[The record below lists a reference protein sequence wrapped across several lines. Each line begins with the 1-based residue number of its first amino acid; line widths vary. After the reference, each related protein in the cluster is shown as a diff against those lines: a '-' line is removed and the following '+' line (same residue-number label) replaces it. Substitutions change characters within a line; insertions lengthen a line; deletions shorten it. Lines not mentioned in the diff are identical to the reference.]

1 VHSALL
7 ELLNEK
13 EVQAVLAHELGHL
26 KSEHGVYITMANL
39 LLALSSSL
47 LNNTLGRALAELGN
61 LQILR
66 WLRAAEL
73 TCDRAAL
80 LVVQDDKVVIGAL
93 MKLAGGSPSYASS
106 MDVDAYLDQ
115 ATSFDEAA
123 DSRLGRLIAQGMTEG
138 LTHPL
143 PVLRVRELRRW
154 SLSNHYKTLVANH
167 GRPFMVEKNDK
178 EAVDHGQP

>member
-7 ELLNEK
+7 ELLDDR
-13 EVQAVLAHELGHL
+13 EVQAVLAHECGHL
-26 KSEHGVYITMANL
+26 KSEHGVYITMANI

-47 LNNTLGRALAELGN
+47 LTGGPGRVLAEFGN
-61 LQILR
+61 AQILR

-80 LVVQDDKVVIGAL
+80 LVVQDDRVVIGAL
-93 MKLAGGSPSYASS
+93 MKLAGGSPAYAASL
-106 MDVDAYLDQ
+106 DVDAYLDQ
-115 ATSFDEAA
+115 ATSYDEVA
-123 DSRLGRLIAQGMTEG
+123 DSRLGRLLARGMTQG

-154 SLSNHYKTLVANH
+154 SNSNHYRTLLSNHGKPFKT
-167 GRPFMVEKNDK
+167 EKVSNAAK
-178 EAVDHGQP
+178 AV